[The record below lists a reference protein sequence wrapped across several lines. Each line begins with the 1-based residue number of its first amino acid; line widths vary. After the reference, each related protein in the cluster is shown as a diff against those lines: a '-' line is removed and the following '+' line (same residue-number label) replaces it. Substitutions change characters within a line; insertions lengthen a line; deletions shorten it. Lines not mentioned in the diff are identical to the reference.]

1 MFIRSCLVEM
11 VQEEKICGP
20 DRLSS
25 EPKCH
30 LVPMVTRRETCGIQI
45 LTTVVS
51 YNGCEYL
58 ILVHRRLT
66 SNFCPV
72 VLRVRDPVR
81 RRHEFTFK
89 PGVMRGCGPNP
100 HWHSTCIAIVI
111 FFWPTPPAF
120 DKRTCNESAF
130 RRNIIAEDMLREI
143 KSRTSLIRQLR
154 VRVIL
159 VLLEISLGLS
169 WHHILY
175 VTVSSTS
182 DRKELLPES
191 LIALLT
197 HQEMTFPFCFSRKKR
212 SIRRVPDVTEPACE
226 HLLFASNTATNHI
239 G

>member
-1 MFIRSCLVEM
+1 MFLVIRMFIRSCLVEM

-72 VLRVRDPVR
+72 VLRDPVR

-111 FFWPTPPAF
+111 FFGLHPPPSIKEPVTNQLS
-120 DKRTCNESAF
+120 DEILLLRTCWGRLNPEPRWLGNSES
-130 RRNIIAEDMLREI
+130 
-143 KSRTSLIRQLR
+143 
-154 VRVIL
+154 
-159 VLLEISLGLS
+159 
-169 WHHILY
+169 
-175 VTVSSTS
+175 
-182 DRKELLPES
+182 ES
-191 LIALLT
+191 Y
-197 HQEMTFPFCFSRKKR
+197 
-212 SIRRVPDVTEPACE
+212 
-226 HLLFASNTATNHI
+226 
-239 G
+239 